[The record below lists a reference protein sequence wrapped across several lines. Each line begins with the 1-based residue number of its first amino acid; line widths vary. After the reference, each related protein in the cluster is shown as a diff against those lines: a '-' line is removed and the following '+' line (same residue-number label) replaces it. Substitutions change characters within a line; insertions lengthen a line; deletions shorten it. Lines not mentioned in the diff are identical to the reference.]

1 MRLYHGS
8 NVRIEQIDLRLSKD
22 HKDFGRGFYLT
33 KDYSRA
39 VGMAQR
45 TTAIEGFGSPTISP
59 FIYNP
64 GRVTDPLNVKTFSS
78 RTAEWALFV
87 LENRNK
93 NQQFEHPYDV
103 VIGPVAD
110 SSVDQVLMAYRQKY
124 GMEYRDP
131 EHLRELATLLRFPG
145 PDYIQYCFST
155 QKAINQLI
163 NDR

>member
-8 NVRIEQIDLRLSKD
+8 NIRIETIDLRLSKN

-33 KDYSRA
+33 KDYFRA

-45 TTAIEGFGSPTISP
+45 TTTIEGAGSPTVSP
-59 FIYNP
+59 FVYNP
-64 GRVTDPLNVKTFSS
+64 NCAAVSLNVKSFSS

-93 NQQFEHPYDV
+93 SQQFEHPYDV

-110 SSVDQVLMAYRQKY
+110 SSVDPVLVECRQKY
-124 GMEYRDP
+124 GADYRNPD
-131 EHLRELATLLRFPG
+131 HLRELAASLRFPG
-145 PDYIQYCFST
+145 PDYIQYCFCT

-163 NDR
+163 KD

>member
-110 SSVDQVLMAYRQKY
+110 SPVDPVLMAYRQKY

>member
-64 GRVTDPLNVKTFSS
+64 GRVTNPLNVKTFSS
-78 RTAEWALFV
+78 RTAEWALWNGV
-87 LENRNK
+87 
-93 NQQFEHPYDV
+93 
-103 VIGPVAD
+103 
-110 SSVDQVLMAYRQKY
+110 S
-124 GMEYRDP
+124 
-131 EHLRELATLLRFPG
+131 
-145 PDYIQYCFST
+145 
-155 QKAINQLI
+155 
-163 NDR
+163 